1 MVACLAVI
9 VAMFSLPPSF
19 PPPLFSVVSPSAFFV
34 RESARNFSDCEGEG
48 EGETEIETNA

>member
-9 VAMFSLPPSF
+9 VAMFSPPPSLHPF
-19 PPPLFSVVSPSAFFV
+19 SPSFLLPLFREGV
-34 RESARNFSDCEGEG
+34 REEFLRLRER